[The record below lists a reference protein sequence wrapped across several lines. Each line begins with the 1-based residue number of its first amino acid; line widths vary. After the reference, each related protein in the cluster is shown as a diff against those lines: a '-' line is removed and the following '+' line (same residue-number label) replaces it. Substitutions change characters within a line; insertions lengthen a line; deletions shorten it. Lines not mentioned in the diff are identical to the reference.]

1 MRSLWLTTIK
11 PLQQDYSLIWP
22 THGKWSSSIVDQ
34 TIESIKKNR
43 YHNHYKTQSLIVPL
57 YTTRETKHCAT
68 PWLEFSAGSKTLKI
82 SIENLSLSL
91 SAFAL
96 LQYQVQ
102 VTVAFS
108 NPRVSFPF
116 PRFRVLLHFHFHFR
130 IETFLTYISRSCIF
144 NSMFFPN
151 LFGSWE
157 NERKEGKC
165 WQSLCFYLGWFAK
178 R

>member
-1 MRSLWLTTIK
+1 MESEAAVSLIRPSSPSRKIGTTTTIK
-11 PLQQDYSLIWP
+11 PKASQSLS
-22 THGKWSSSIVDQ
+22 TLLEKQSIVQRRDQ
-34 TIESIKKNR
+34 SFRRDPKLSKS
-43 YHNHYKTQSLIVPL
+43 Q
-57 YTTRETKHCAT
+57 
-68 PWLEFSAGSKTLKI
+68 SKT
-82 SIENLSLSL
+82 SLSL

-151 LFGSWE
+151 LFGSRE

-165 WQSLCFYLGWFAK
+165 
-178 R
+178 